1 MTRIT
6 IAALALALA
15 FSPARG
21 PATAAAAA
29 PAGERI
35 VAIGDI
41 HGALDGL
48 VEILRAAGL
57 IDANRRWIGGR
68 ARLVQT
74 GDFTDRG
81 AAVREVMDLL
91 MRLESEARRA
101 GGRVDVL
108 FGNHEGMN
116 VLRDFRDVSPEAFAA
131 FADSRS
137 EDRRKRA
144 LAAHQA
150 AAARSGAVVEDG
162 PWMAAHPPG
171 YVEYAEAMGKSGRY
185 GRWIRARRTI
195 VEIDGTIF
203 MHAGI
208 APDTA
213 GTIEDINRSV
223 EEAVRTW
230 DALVER
236 LEAARLVTSAFGLQ
250 DVVNAAQVEIGRIVT
265 AQKTGEPLPDHVT
278 RELVAALQ
286 RLPELPSSPLID
298 GEGPLWYRGL
308 ATLPEAAQP
317 QVAALLRRLGA
328 ERFVVGHTTQLPEG
342 RITRRLDGRVYLID
356 TGMLNSV
363 YKGGSP
369 SALEIADG
377 QLTAI
382 YPSSREPLESPRSS
396 AAGPVKRPLP

>member
-1 MTRIT
+1 MARIT
-6 IAALALALA
+6 LAMLALALALPSA
-15 FSPARG
+15 GG
-21 PATAAAAA
+21 PAAA
-29 PAGERI
+29 PAAPAAERI
-35 VAIGDI
+35 VAVGDI

-81 AAVREVMDLL
+81 ADVRAVMDLL

-108 FGNHEGMN
+108 FGNHEAMN
-116 VLRDFRDVSPEAFAA
+116 VLRDFRDVSPETFKA
-131 FADSRS
+131 FADGRS

-150 AAARSGAVVEDG
+150 TAARGGAVVEDG
-162 PWMAAHPPG
+162 PWMAAHPAG
-171 YVEYAEAMGKSGRY
+171 YVEYAEAMSRSGRY
-185 GRWIRARRTI
+185 GRWIRARRTV

-213 GTIEDINRSV
+213 GTIEEINRSV

-236 LEAARLVTSAFGLQ
+236 LEAARLVTPVFGLQ
-250 DVVNAAQVEIGRIVT
+250 EVVNAAQAEIGRIVA
-265 AQKTGEPLPDHVT
+265 AQKTGEPLAEHVT
-278 RELVAALQ
+278 RELVDALQ
-286 RLPELPSSPLID
+286 RLPELPSSPLIA

-308 ATLPEAAQP
+308 ATLPEESVP
-317 QVAALLRRLGA
+317 QVASLLQRLGA
-328 ERFVVGHTTQLPEG
+328 ERFVVGHTTQVPGG
-342 RITRRLDGRVYLID
+342 RITRRLEGRVFLID
-356 TGMLNSV
+356 TGMLNHV

-377 QLTAI
+377 RLTAI

-396 AAGPVKRPLP
+396 AASLVQGALR